1 MKVNLL
7 GVEFLGHDVGRI
19 LQFLRRA
26 SVKQSRQW
34 KVLFSNK
41 DLVNRGYSLSMGEES
56 SLKETTSKGDTAKYT
71 PNSFLTNESGCNQCF
86 FYVTG
91 TVPQILLSW

>member
-1 MKVNLL
+1 MSIV
-7 GVEFLGHDVGRI
+7 LGHDVRRI

-26 SVKQSRQW
+26 SLKQSRQW

-71 PNSFLTNESGCNQCF
+71 LRFLQINQGAISAF
-86 FYVTG
+86 SMLL
-91 TVPQILLSW
+91 VPQILLSW

>member
-1 MKVNLL
+1 MSIV
-7 GVEFLGHDVGRI
+7 LGHDVRRI

-26 SVKQSRQW
+26 SLKQSRQW

-56 SLKETTSKGDTAKYT
+56 SLRKQHLKVIL
-71 PNSFLTNESGCNQCF
+71 PNTLFVS
-86 FYVTG
+86 YK
-91 TVPQILLSW
+91 